1 MSTRLVSVQCRQ
13 QDDCIVVYT
22 VTVSSSGLSRTVSQN
37 QVLLCPS
44 ENLTPAFRHQLMFT
58 FRSPTVEVGSY
69 WDHIYRQHANNCT
82 VE

>member
-1 MSTRLVSVQCRQ
+1 MSTRLVKVQCRQ
-13 QDDCIVVYT
+13 QDDCIVVT
-22 VTVSSSGLSRTVSQN
+22 VTVSGVSKTVAQN
-37 QVLLCPS
+37 QVLLCAS
-44 ENLTPAFRHQLMFT
+44 ENLTPAFRHRLMFT